1 MQASYLKFNF
11 LTNDDHKTLM
21 FSLKTNKIFTIFARI
36 TSITINDI
44 YEHKKKCF
52 QFGEWKSIKFTFTK
66 TTTKLGYISQESKKD
81 DNRFFKMAAQVSM

>member
-44 YEHKKKCF
+44 YEHKKNVFNLVNGNPLNLLLQK
-52 QFGEWKSIKFTFTK
+52 Q
-66 TTTKLGYISQESKKD
+66 QP
-81 DNRFFKMAAQVSM
+81 N